1 MRVWGITVFGVPERI
16 PAYTRPG
23 TDIRPASSWPGR
35 RWAGVVRCAGVSMD
49 KKKLVRKVQTVKT
62 IKDFNSSVIRTCMAV
77 LFASST
83 VQLAS
88 SCFTSGLSRTVG
100 SLQVRL

>member
-1 MRVWGITVFGVPERI
+1 M
-16 PAYTRPG
+16 
-23 TDIRPASSWPGR
+23 
-35 RWAGVVRCAGVSMD
+35 VRCASVSMD

-62 IKDFNSSVIRTCMAV
+62 IKDFNSSVIRNCMAV

-88 SCFTSGLSRTVG
+88 SCFTSGFSRTVG
-100 SLQVRL
+100 YPHAGEGALQEP

>member
-1 MRVWGITVFGVPERI
+1 
-16 PAYTRPG
+16 
-23 TDIRPASSWPGR
+23 
-35 RWAGVVRCAGVSMD
+35 MD

-62 IKDFNSSVIRTCMAV
+62 IEDFNSSVIRNCMAV

-88 SCFTSGLSRTVG
+88 SCFTSGFSRTVG
-100 SLQVRL
+100 YLHAGEGALHEP